1 MAGRKA
7 RREPAVA
14 AGPAPASKD
23 EGSRSSRPTSA
34 RRRKRG
40 AAGGR
45 ALRRLFYWSLV
56 LGLWAVIGAIGAVA
70 FVVSTLPPI
79 QSLEV
84 PKRPPTVE
92 IVGIDGRPLVLRGE
106 MSGTDVPIKELPAY
120 LPKAFIAI
128 EDRRFYGHFGADP
141 IGLARALVANVL
153 RRGVSQGGSTLTQQ
167 LAKNLF
173 LSGERSLLR
182 KGQEA
187 ILTAMLEA
195 AMDKR
200 RIFEIYLNV
209 AEWGENVFG
218 AEAAARH
225 YFGVDAAALEPEQA
239 ARLAAML
246 PRPRYYD
253 RNRDSG
259 YLESY
264 SESILEQMPAAQIP

>member
-1 MAGRKA
+1 MRLLVSLWRMFCYTAGT
-7 RREPAVA
+7 AVISLA
-14 AGPAPASKD
+14 IYEFWFLAQILYWVEHNPTTTRVMDTRLEA
-23 EGSRSSRPTSA
+23 SRPNQPQALEQKWTDYERISIHL
-34 RRRKRG
+34 KRAIIIAEDAKFVDHEG
-40 AAGGR
+40 FDWEGIQR
-45 ALRRLFYWSLV
+45 AMD
-56 LGLWAVIGAIGAVA
+56 
-70 FVVSTLPPI
+70 
-79 QSLEV
+79 
-84 PKRPPTVE
+84 K
-92 IVGIDGRPLVLRGE
+92 
-106 MSGTDVPIKELPAY
+106 
-120 LPKAFIAI
+120 
-128 EDRRFYGHFGADP
+128 
-141 IGLARALVANVL
+141 NV
-153 RRGVSQGGSTLTQQ
+153 RRGRFVAGGSTITQQ

-225 YFGVDAAALEPEQA
+225 YFGVDAASLGPEQA

-253 RNRDSG
+253 RNRGSP
-259 YLESY
+259 YLTSY
-264 SESILEQMPAAQIP
+264 SESILAQMSAAQVP

>member
-1 MAGRKA
+1 MRLLVSLWKMFCYTAGTAVIVLAVYEFWFLAQILYWVEHNPATTRVMDA
-7 RREPAVA
+7 RLE
-14 AGPAPASKD
+14 
-23 EGSRSSRPTSA
+23 
-34 RRRKRG
+34 
-40 AAGGR
+40 
-45 ALRRLFYWSLV
+45 ALRQNKRSGPLDQKWVGYQRISIHLKR
-56 LGLWAVIGAIGAVA
+56 AIIIAEDA
-70 FVVSTLPPI
+70 KFVDHEGFDWEGI
-79 QSLEV
+79 Q
-84 PKRPPTVE
+84 
-92 IVGIDGRPLVLRGE
+92 
-106 MSGTDVPIKELPAY
+106 
-120 LPKAFIAI
+120 
-128 EDRRFYGHFGADP
+128 
-141 IGLARALVANVL
+141 RAMGKNL
-153 RRGVSQGGSTLTQQ
+153 RRGKIVAGGSTITQQ

-253 RNRDSG
+253 RNRGSG